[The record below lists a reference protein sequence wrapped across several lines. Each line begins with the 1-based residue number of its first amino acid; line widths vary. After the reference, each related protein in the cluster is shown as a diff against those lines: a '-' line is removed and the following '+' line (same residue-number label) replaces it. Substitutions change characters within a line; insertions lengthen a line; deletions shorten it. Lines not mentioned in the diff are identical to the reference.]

1 MSFYFSTGT
10 VSVERIL
17 RLAYGNF
24 SIGTTTIDSLGTSD
38 IRHHIDDGERYILG
52 MLEDTIS
59 SIPSSSNSLSFSADY
74 LGAYFTYTNAF
85 SANKPGEV
93 SDVVKSWKEMADQM
107 IATYKKGYS
116 GGVGGDTSSTAAK
129 LSYTPIF
136 KQRGVQSIGD
146 GILED
151 SKDTK
156 TSRYK

>member
-10 VSVERIL
+10 TSVERIL

-24 SIGTTTIDSLGTSD
+24 TIGTATTDSLGTSD
-38 IRHHIDDGERYILG
+38 IRAHINDGERYILG

-93 SDVVKSWKEMADQM
+93 SDVVKSWKEMADEL
-107 IATYKKGYS
+107 IKTYKKGYMS
-116 GGVGGDTSSTAAK
+116 GDSNIAGK
-129 LSYTPIF
+129 HSYTPIF
-136 KQRGVQSIGD
+136 KTRGVQGIGD
-146 GILED
+146 GILTD
-151 SKDTK
+151 DKDIK
-156 TSRYK
+156 TNRYK

>member
-107 IATYKKGYS
+107 IDTYKKGYMS
-116 GGVGGDTSSTAAK
+116 GDSNIAGK
-129 LSYTPIF
+129 HSYTPIF
-136 KQRGVQSIGD
+136 KQRGVQGIGD

-151 SKDTK
+151 SKDIK
-156 TSRYK
+156 TNRYK

>member
-107 IATYKKGYS
+107 IATYKKGYMS
-116 GGVGGDTSSTAAK
+116 GDSNIAGK
-129 LSYTPIF
+129 HSYTPIF
-136 KQRGVQSIGD
+136 KQRGVQGIGD

-151 SKDTK
+151 SKDIK
-156 TSRYK
+156 TNRYK

>member
-24 SIGTTTIDSLGTSD
+24 SICTTTIDSLGTSD

-107 IATYKKGYS
+107 IATYKKGYMS
-116 GGVGGDTSSTAAK
+116 GDSNIAGK
-129 LSYTPIF
+129 HSYTPIF
-136 KQRGVQSIGD
+136 KQRGVQGIGD

-151 SKDTK
+151 SKDIK
-156 TSRYK
+156 TNRYK

>member
-10 VSVERIL
+10 TSVERIL

-59 SIPSSSNSLSFSADY
+59 STPSSSNSLSFSADY

-93 SDVVKSWKEMADQM
+93 SDVVKSWKEMADEL
-107 IATYKKGYS
+107 IKTYKKGYMS
-116 GGVGGDTSSTAAK
+116 GDSNIAGYTSATA
-129 LSYTPIF
+129 IF
-136 KQRGVQSIGD
+136 KTRGIAGIGS

-151 SKDTK
+151 SKDIK
-156 TSRYK
+156 THHKK

>member
-107 IATYKKGYS
+107 IATYKKGYQS
-116 GGVGGDTSSTAAK
+116 GDANVAGK
-129 LSYTPIF
+129 HSYTPIF
-136 KQRGVQSIGD
+136 KQRGVEGIGS

-151 SKDTK
+151 SKDIK
-156 TSRYK
+156 TNRYK